1 MFKSECDIV
10 GLESSI
16 LTMIYEGYKSKEI
29 ISKLNLTKDL
39 FNSVMDIIKSKIN
52 NNYLQEERGFSR

>member
-1 MFKSECDIV
+1 MFKTECDIV

-39 FNSVMDIIKSKIN
+39 FNSVMDIIKFKIN